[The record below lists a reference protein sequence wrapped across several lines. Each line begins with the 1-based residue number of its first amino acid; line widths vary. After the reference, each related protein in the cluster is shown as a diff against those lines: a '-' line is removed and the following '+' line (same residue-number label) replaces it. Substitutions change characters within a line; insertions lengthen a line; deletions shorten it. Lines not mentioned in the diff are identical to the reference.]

1 MVRASSFMSTYDI
14 DGSIDRADRTARAAR
29 SRQRVAVE
37 WPTLALALGLYASWL
52 ALIALAAHVS
62 LWIIAPL
69 TAIVVAWQS
78 SLQHEIL
85 HGHPTRSRRVNRW
98 LGMVPLTL
106 WLPYE
111 RYKQTH
117 LQHHVDERLTDPLD
131 DPESRYVTPEDWA
144 RLSPLGRAIL
154 KAQATLAGRLII
166 GPFWAIGR
174 FWLNE
179 ADRVIDGEP
188 GARRIWLEHALWCV
202 PVIAYILFVGHLP
215 IWLYVLTIAVPATSI
230 MLIRSFCEH
239 KAVPGVRERVAIVE
253 NARILGPIFLFN
265 NLHSLH
271 HEDPTI
277 PWYRYPAYY
286 RANRERLIA
295 ENGGLVY
302 DSYLDIA
309 RRFLFKPHDQVE
321 HPMGRIP
328 REP

>member
-1 MVRASSFMSTYDI
+1 MSSFDIESTER
-14 DGSIDRADRTARAAR
+14 RAPSPAAPARTRTL
-29 SRQRVAVE
+29 VE
-37 WPTLALALGLYASWL
+37 WPTLMLALGLYAAWL
-52 ALIALAAHVS
+52 GLIALAPHVS

-85 HGHPTRSRRVNRW
+85 HGHPTASRRVNRW

-117 LQHHVDERLTDPLD
+117 LQHHIDERLTDPLD
-131 DPESRYVTPEDWA
+131 DPESRYVTPQDWA
-144 RLSPLGRAIL
+144 RLGAIGRL
-154 KAQATLAGRLII
+154 LLRAQATLAGRLVI

-188 GARRIWLEHALWCV
+188 GARRIWIEHVLWCV
-202 PVIAYILFVGHLP
+202 PVVVYIMVIGHMPL
-215 IWLYVLTIAVPATSI
+215 WLYVLTIAVPATSI

-239 KAVPGVRERVAIVE
+239 RAVPGVRERVAIVE
-253 NARILGPIFLFN
+253 NSWVLGPIFLFN
-265 NLHSLH
+265 SLHALH
-271 HEDPTI
+271 HENPTL
-277 PWYRYPAYY
+277 PWYRYLAVY
-286 RANRERLIA
+286 RENRERLIK

-302 DSYLDIA
+302 NSYFDIA
-309 RRFLFKPHDQVE
+309 RRYLFRPHDQVE

-328 REP
+328 RG